1 MNYHPVDMRLIEILV
16 SRVFPPAPTSVERVM
31 EGVSTYV
38 YRITY
43 QHETF
48 YLRLLPEEGA
58 SFAPEVAVHN
68 RLRQMQ
74 VKVPDVI
81 YFEDQHEALHRSV
94 MVTTEIKGRPV
105 SQRLS
110 LAKDGLNAL
119 LIEAGRDLAR
129 INSVVVDGFGWM
141 KRNDPDMEQLHAQWP
156 TYRAFA
162 LEHWQADLA
171 YLATTTL
178 QPSEFA
184 MLESIPSS
192 HTSWFEVE
200 QGQLAHGDFDTTHVY
215 QEHGRYT
222 GIIDFGELR
231 GANQYYDLGHF
242 HMSDGEMLPHR
253 ILPGLLR
260 GYREAASLPSDYE
273 QHIYFTSV
281 LINVRALARSLQK
294 RPPTH
299 YTQHL
304 LQRLREDLTA
314 LRPFL

>member
-1 MNYHPVDMRLIEILV
+1 MNYHPVDMRLIETLV

-105 SQRLS
+105 SQCLS

-200 QGQLAHGDFDTTHVY
+200 RGQLAHGDFDTTHIY
-215 QEHGRYT
+215 QEHERYT
-222 GIIDFGELR
+222 GIIDFGELC

-260 GYREAASLPSDYE
+260 GYREVASLPQDYE

-281 LINVRALARSLQK
+281 LINVRTLARSLQK

>member
-1 MNYHPVDMRLIEILV
+1 MNYHPVDMRLIETLV
-16 SRVFPPAPTSVERVM
+16 SRVFLSAPTSVERVM

-43 QHETF
+43 RHETF
-48 YLRLLPEEGA
+48 YLRVLPEEGA
-58 SFAPEVAVHN
+58 SFAPEVVVHN

-74 VKVPDVI
+74 VKVPEVI
-81 YFEDQHEALHRSV
+81 YFVDQHEALHRSV
-94 MVTTEIKGRPV
+94 MITTEIKGHPV
-105 SQRLS
+105 SQCLS
-110 LAKDGLNAL
+110 FAKVGLNAL

-141 KRNDPDMEQLHAQWP
+141 KRNDTDMGQLRAQWP

-171 YLATTTL
+171 YLAETTL

-184 MLESIPSS
+184 MLEAIPSS
-192 HTSWFEVE
+192 YASWFEVE
-200 QGQLAHGDFDTTHVY
+200 RGQVAHGDFDTTHIY

-253 ILPGLLR
+253 AMPGLLR
-260 GYREAASLPSDYE
+260 GYQEAVLLPPDYE

-294 RPPTH
+294 RPPTR

-304 LQRLREDLTA
+304 LQRLREDLAA